1 MTASQ
6 VPSPELYWLTLTI
19 LMSALLWVPVILNR
33 IREMK
38 LLPAV
43 LNPEPDQQA
52 ETRWAVRA
60 DRAHKNAVENL
71 VLFAPLVLVIEATHM
86 ASAAT
91 AIACMIYF
99 FARLA
104 HYVIYV
110 FGLPLLRTIAFAAG
124 ACVQLFLA
132 LTILGWA

>member
-1 MTASQ
+1 MTTQ
-6 VPSPELYWLTLTI
+6 QNLSPELYWLTLTI
-19 LMSALLWVPVILNR
+19 LMSALLWLPVIFNR

-43 LNPEPDQQA
+43 LNPEPDEHA
-52 ETRWAVRA
+52 EARWAVRA

-71 VLFAPLVLVIEATHM
+71 VLFAPLVLVIEAAHM
-86 ASAAT
+86 ATAVTAT
-91 AIACMIYF
+91 ACMIYF
-99 FARLA
+99 IARLA

-110 FGLPLLRTIAFAAG
+110 FGLPLLRTVAFAIGFA
-124 ACVQLFLA
+124 VQVFLA

>member
-1 MTASQ
+1 MTTPQAL
-6 VPSPELYWLTLTI
+6 SPELYWLTLTI
-19 LMSALLWVPVILNR
+19 LMSTFFWVPVILNR
-33 IREMK
+33 IREME
-38 LLPAV
+38 LLPAI
-43 LNPEPDQQA
+43 LNPEPDEHA

-71 VLFAPLVLVIEATHM
+71 VLFAPLVLVIEATQM
-86 ASAAT
+86 STASTAA
-91 AIACMIYF
+91 ACMIYF
-99 FARLA
+99 FTRLA

-110 FGLPLLRTIAFAAG
+110 FGLPLLRTIAFAIG